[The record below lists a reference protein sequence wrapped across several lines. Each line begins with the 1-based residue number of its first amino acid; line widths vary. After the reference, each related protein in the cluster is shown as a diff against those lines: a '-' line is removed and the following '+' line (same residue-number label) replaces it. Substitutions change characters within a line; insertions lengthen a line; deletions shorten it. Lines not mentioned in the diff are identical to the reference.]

1 MWTVIWI
8 EQISTSGCFV
18 DFELYWIFRCVA
30 FKPLG
35 LLALSRDVNVNQ
47 NTLFI
52 GPVIQIRFFLGTIL
66 FLLHRYHNLTEN
78 RASSVFL
85 KITLSAMAWYR
96 LKYFYTSIDTD
107 TLTSIPMS
115 WTLFLQAI
123 TSDVHTMSTVSR
135 HNFETTG
142 HQSATGSTLHAYWL
156 TGAKKIETW
165 LSIDET
171 FCNTW

>member
-96 LKYFYTSIDTD
+96 LKYFYTN
-107 TLTSIPMS
+107 SIPTP
-115 WTLFLQAI
+115 WLQFQCRELCFYKRLHQTCTRWAQSLGI
-123 TSDVHTMSTVSR
+123 TSRQPVTKALLDLCCMLI
-135 HNFETTG
+135 
-142 HQSATGSTLHAYWL
+142 GSLAL
-156 TGAKKIETW
+156 RR
-165 LSIDET
+165 
-171 FCNTW
+171 